1 MQNTDQISNVLN
13 QLKGRSD
20 RDILS
25 SVESAGGMD
34 ATLDVVF
41 QGMVDAFVPERASGQ
56 EAVIQY
62 DIATPKG
69 TVSYQLDVRG
79 GSCRAQRGAV
89 STPRIKLAL
98 SLPNFLR
105 LSMGTLGPTSAF
117 LTGKLK
123 LSGDMLLSAQ
133 LERWFE
139 RPN

>member
-1 MQNTDQISNVLN
+1 MQNPDQLSEVLH

-25 SVESAGGMD
+25 RIEGAGGAD
-34 ATLDVVF
+34 SALALVF
-41 QGMVDAFVPERASGQ
+41 QGMVDAFVPERALGQ

-62 DIATPKG
+62 DIATPHG
-69 TVSYQLDVRG
+69 TVTYQVQVRD
-79 GSCRAQRGAV
+79 GSCRADRGIGAP
-89 STPRIKLAL
+89 PRVKLSL

-105 LSMGTLGPTSAF
+105 LTMGNLGPTQAF

-123 LSGDMLLSAQ
+123 LSGDMLFSAQ
-133 LERWFE
+133 LERWFT